1 MNKYDLTLRQ
11 LNHDKPLQKYYETH
25 ETKEMIDCIHL
36 YNDKILDDYLP
47 YDIMKM
53 VKQNICNEEMV
64 PLALDIIRHNE
75 MIKVDKYAGDML
87 TALVSVDKDYWTTH
101 QSQKKEVELILTR
114 VKDVIDRC
122 VAVWDG

>member
-1 MNKYDLTLRQ
+1 
-11 LNHDKPLQKYYETH
+11 
-25 ETKEMIDCIHL
+25 
-36 YNDKILDDYLP
+36 
-47 YDIMKM
+47 
-53 VKQNICNEEMV
+53 
-64 PLALDIIRHNE
+64 